1 VQRRGERHAWYA
13 NAAAVY
19 YAGARIPVPQ
29 DSQIVP
35 TLVFGY
41 EYAMTG
47 TTNLNLQAY
56 ISESVYTHR
65 QTDLDELLGEKY
77 QLSIGLRHR
86 SNNMLFTFGITE
98 NLQNFNNT
106 PDIGFQLGFAYVPK
120 RINETTDGG
129 T

>member
-1 VQRRGERHAWYA
+1 
-13 NAAAVY
+13 
-19 YAGARIPVPQ
+19 
-29 DSQIVP
+29 
-35 TLVFGY
+35 
-41 EYAMTG
+41 MTG
-47 TTNLNLQAY
+47 STNLNVQAY

-77 QLSIGLRHR
+77 QASIGVRHR

-98 NLQNFNNT
+98 NLQNITNT

-120 RINETTDGG
+120 RASVPTKGG

>member
-1 VQRRGERHAWYA
+1 MA
-13 NAAAVY
+13 
-19 YAGARIPVPQ
+19 
-29 DSQIVP
+29 
-35 TLVFGY
+35 
-41 EYAMTG
+41 G

-56 ISESVYTHR
+56 VSESVYTHR

-77 QLSIGLRHR
+77 QLSVGLRHR

-106 PDIGFQLGFAYVPK
+106 PDFGFQLGFAYIPK
-120 RINETTDGG
+120 RVGPTISGG